1 MKRTTI
7 IPSELIP
14 SALDWERLREVYWSQ
29 LGRDTGEI
37 RSRIVGLE
45 RRVQTESTEQD

>member
-1 MKRTTI
+1 MKRATI

-14 SALDWERLREVYWSQ
+14 AAIQWEQLREIYWSQ

-37 RSRIVGLE
+37 RSRIVGLK
-45 RRVQTESTEQD
+45 RRVQTESMEQG

>member
-1 MKRTTI
+1 MKKPTI
-7 IPSELIP
+7 VPSELIP
-14 SALDWERLREVYWSQ
+14 AAIEWEQLREVYWSQ

-45 RRVQTESTEQD
+45 RRVQTESMEQN